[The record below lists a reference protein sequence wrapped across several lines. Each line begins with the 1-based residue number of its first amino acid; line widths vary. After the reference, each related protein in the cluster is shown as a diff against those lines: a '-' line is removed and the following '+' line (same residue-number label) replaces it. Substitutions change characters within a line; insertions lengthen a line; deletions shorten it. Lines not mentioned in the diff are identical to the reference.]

1 MSIFPTTDLIS
12 DVANS
17 ADSRRLAAGLQRLR
31 NLSMSAADKAS
42 NSAPLSVAPQGG
54 KEEVSPGN
62 RFETVVG
69 LKKPPPHNIAS
80 IPREVKSGHAMAAR
94 KFEAF
99 ILQTWLETL
108 LPKTEGGSFGTDGS
122 ANIWRSMMAEQL
134 GMQLARSDVIGL
146 QKIITTRQDGDIA
159 NISVATS
166 PSAAI
171 DLNQNIRAGENES
184 EETL

>member
-1 MSIFPTTDLIS
+1 MSIFPATDLIS

-31 NLSMSAADKAS
+31 NLSMSVADKTSISQPISTAR
-42 NSAPLSVAPQGG
+42 QGG
-54 KEEVSPGN
+54 KEEVSRAI
-62 RFETVVG
+62 RFEAVVR
-69 LKKPPPHNIAS
+69 LEKPPTNNIQN
-80 IPREVKSGHAMAAR
+80 IQRDPKSGNAVAAR